1 MANSNTDSNNF
12 LGTGWGFP
20 PVFEKG
26 KDTRRVDLTSDRE
39 DIEQSLEILLGTRK
53 GERVMRPDYGCNLDE
68 MVFESFNLSL
78 KTYLADMVETAILY
92 YEPRIEPLEITV
104 DDSDIHEGRVLIEI
118 DYVIRSTNS
127 RYNMVY
133 PFYLEEGTETEA
145 RQ

>member
-1 MANSNTDSNNF
+1 MTNSNNKEF
-12 LGTGWGFP
+12 LGTGWSFP
-20 PVFEKG
+20 PTFEKTKG
-26 KDTRRVDLTSDRE
+26 TRRVAMTSNRE
-39 DIEQSLEILLGTRK
+39 DIERSLEILLGTRK

-104 DDSDIHEGRVLIEI
+104 DDSLIHEGQVLIEI
-118 DYVIRSTNS
+118 DYMIRSTNS

-133 PFYLEEGTETEA
+133 PFYLEEGAETQS
-145 RQ
+145 RS

>member
-1 MANSNTDSNNF
+1 MANSNNKEF
-12 LGTGWGFP
+12 LGTGWSFP
-20 PVFEKG
+20 PAFEKTKG
-26 KDTRRVDLTSDRE
+26 TRRVEMTSNRE
-39 DIEQSLEILLGTRK
+39 DIERSLEILLGTRK

-104 DDSDIHEGRVLIEI
+104 DDSQIHEGQVLIEI
-118 DYVIRSTNS
+118 DYMIRSTNS

-133 PFYLEEGTETEA
+133 PFYLEEGAEIQS
-145 RQ
+145 RS